1 MKKKK
6 HKKET
11 TSSGGHSP
19 EDPNQNIF
27 KNYIKEM
34 EEKTGEFIKKN
45 PTMLDTKFYLFQTI
59 QNKDLVRDMIFNLAY
74 FYDVNYTGNKDFI
87 HIPNISNI
95 LDNILKHPI
104 MLATQKDEYGAEDI
118 LGVTTVKIE
127 NNESISNNPY
137 FPTSGETVLTITGVL
152 TKMNAVN
159 KNNNRIRGV
168 GKELIKS
175 SIMAAYNVNKQSKI
189 RLICEVDCRNLHS
202 FNAVVNSIKELQA
215 ENINVNVAISGYYE
229 ILNSY
234 GDLQEAPTFVLEMY
248 FDDNKIIENRNI
260 EFNYLSCKS
269 TELFSDLNNVIEEN
283 TKELKQ
289 YVNRKDD
296 KTIIYHS
303 LEPIN
308 ALNVSINAG
317 NTADGNER
325 VPSIKELEYV
335 QNDLI

>member
-1 MKKKK
+1 MKKKR
-6 HKKET
+6 HKKENNST
-11 TSSGGHSP
+11 NAQSKEGP
-19 EDPNQNIF
+19 KQNIF
-27 KNYIKEM
+27 KTYIKEM
-34 EEKTGEFIKKN
+34 EEKTREFIKKN
-45 PTMLDTKFYLFQTI
+45 PTLLDTKFYLFQTI

-74 FYDVNYTGNKDFI
+74 FYDINYVGNKDFI

-95 LDNILKHPI
+95 LDNILKYPI
-104 MLATQKDEYGAEDI
+104 MLATQKDEYGSEDI

-127 NNESISNNPY
+127 NNESISSNPY

-152 TKMNAVN
+152 TKINAVD
-159 KNNNRIRGV
+159 KNNNRIRGI

-175 SIMAAYNVNKQSKI
+175 SIKAAYNVNKQNKV

-202 FNAVVNSIKELQA
+202 FNAVVNAIKELQN
-215 ENINVNVAISGYYE
+215 ENINVNVAIDGYYE

-248 FDDNKIIENRNI
+248 FNENKAIKNQNI
-260 EFNYLSCKS
+260 EFNYLNCRS
-269 TELFSDLNNVIEEN
+269 TELFSDLNNIIEEN
-283 TKELKQ
+283 TKELKE
-289 YVNRKDD
+289 YVNKKDD
-296 KTIIYHS
+296 KTVIYHS

-308 ALNVSINAG
+308 ALNVSINVG
-317 NTADGNER
+317 KTATGNER

>member
-1 MKKKK
+1 MKKKR
-6 HKKET
+6 HKKEN
-11 TSSGGHSP
+11 SSSGHSP
-19 EDPNQNIF
+19 EGPKQNIF
-27 KNYIKEM
+27 KTYIKEM
-34 EEKTGEFIKKN
+34 EEKTEEFIKKN
-45 PTMLDTKFYLFQTI
+45 PELLDTKFYLFQTI

-87 HIPNISNI
+87 HIPNIRNI
-95 LDNILKHPI
+95 LDNISKYPI

-137 FPTSGETVLTITGVL
+137 FPTCGETILTITGVL

-159 KNNNRIRGV
+159 KNNNRIRGI
-168 GKELIKS
+168 GKELVKS
-175 SIMAAYNVNKQSKI
+175 SIRAAYNVNKESKI

-202 FNAVVNSIKELQA
+202 FNAVVNAIKELQA

-248 FDDNKIIENRNI
+248 FDDNKAIENKNI
-260 EFNYLSCKS
+260 EFNYLNCKS
-269 TELFSDLNNVIEEN
+269 TELFSELNNVIEEN
-283 TKELKQ
+283 TKELKEF
-289 YVNRKDD
+289 VNKKDD
-296 KTIIYHS
+296 KTVIYHS

-317 NTADGNER
+317 NTANGNER

-335 QNDLI
+335 QNDSI

>member
-1 MKKKK
+1 MKKKR
-6 HKKET
+6 HKKENS
-11 TSSGGHSP
+11 SSGHSKEGP
-19 EDPNQNIF
+19 KQNIF
-27 KNYIKEM
+27 KTYIKEM
-34 EEKTGEFIKKN
+34 EEKTEEFIKKN
-45 PTMLDTKFYLFQTI
+45 PELLDTKFYLFQTI

-87 HIPNISNI
+87 HIPNIRNI
-95 LDNILKHPI
+95 LDNVSKYPI
-104 MLATQKDEYGAEDI
+104 MLATQKDEYGAEEI

-127 NNESISNNPY
+127 NNESISSNPY
-137 FPTSGETVLTITGVL
+137 FPTCGETVLTITGVL

-159 KNNNRIRGV
+159 KNNNRIRGI
-168 GKELIKS
+168 GKELVKS
-175 SIMAAYNVNKQSKI
+175 SIRAAYNVNKESKV

-202 FNAVVNSIKELQA
+202 FNAVVNAIKELQA

-248 FDDNKIIENRNI
+248 FDENKAIENKNI
-260 EFNYLSCKS
+260 EFNYLNCKS
-269 TELFSDLNNVIEEN
+269 TELFSELNNVIEEN
-283 TKELKQ
+283 TKELKEF
-289 YVNRKDD
+289 VNKKDD
-296 KTIIYHS
+296 KTVIYHS

-317 NTADGNER
+317 NTANGNER

-335 QNDLI
+335 QNDSI

>member
-1 MKKKK
+1 MKKKR
-6 HKKET
+6 HKKEN
-11 TSSGGHSP
+11 SSSSGHSP
-19 EDPNQNIF
+19 EGPKQNIF
-27 KNYIKEM
+27 RTYIKEM

-45 PTMLDTKFYLFQTI
+45 PALPDTKFYLFQTI

-74 FYDVNYTGNKDFI
+74 FYDVNYIGNKDFI

-95 LDNILKHPI
+95 LDNILKYPI
-104 MLATQKDEYGAEDI
+104 MLATQKDEYGTEDI

-127 NNESISNNPY
+127 NNKSISDNPY

-159 KNNNRIRGV
+159 KNNNRIRGI

-175 SIMAAYNVNKQSKI
+175 SVRAAYNVNKQSKI
-189 RLICEVDCRNLHS
+189 KLICEVDCRNLHS
-202 FNAVVNSIKELQA
+202 FNAVVNAIKELQT
-215 ENINVNVAISGYYE
+215 ENTNVNVAISGYYE
-229 ILNSY
+229 ILNSN
-234 GDLQEAPTFVLEMY
+234 GDLQEAPTFVLEIY
-248 FDDNKIIENRNI
+248 FDENKAIENKNI
-260 EFNYLSCKS
+260 EFNYLNCKS

-283 TKELKQ
+283 TKELKE
-289 YVNRKDD
+289 YVNRKDN

-303 LEPIN
+303 LESIN

-325 VPSIKELEYV
+325 TPSIKELEYV
-335 QNDLI
+335 QNDSI

>member
-1 MKKKK
+1 MKKKR
-6 HKKET
+6 HKKENS
-11 TSSGGHSP
+11 SSGHSKEGP
-19 EDPNQNIF
+19 KQNIF
-27 KNYIKEM
+27 KTYIKEM
-34 EEKTGEFIKKN
+34 EEKTEEFIKKN
-45 PTMLDTKFYLFQTI
+45 PELLDTKFYLFQTI

-87 HIPNISNI
+87 HIPNIRNI
-95 LDNILKHPI
+95 LDNISKYPI

-127 NNESISNNPY
+127 NNESISSNPY
-137 FPTSGETVLTITGVL
+137 FPTCGETVLTITGVL

-159 KNNNRIRGV
+159 KNNNRIRGI
-168 GKELIKS
+168 GKELVKS
-175 SIMAAYNVNKQSKI
+175 SIRAAYNVNKESKV

-202 FNAVVNSIKELQA
+202 FNAVVNAIKELQA

-248 FDDNKIIENRNI
+248 FDENKAIENKNI
-260 EFNYLSCKS
+260 EFNYLNCKS
-269 TELFSDLNNVIEEN
+269 TELFSELNNVIEEN
-283 TKELKQ
+283 TKELKEF
-289 YVNRKDD
+289 VNKKDD
-296 KTIIYHS
+296 KTVIYHS

-317 NTADGNER
+317 NTANGNER

-335 QNDLI
+335 QNDSI